1 MIGLQQWI
9 CKVWGGLRWNH
20 QLQNWCCNG
29 FAVFV
34 NRFRTGPSGCFFTCV
49 LTPFASYFATHY
61 GSRGE
66 KNEHIYCISL
76 GFPSCWGDPKW
87 LVFRQAPK
95 WDCLKSLRSREL
107 HSTTSWFTKIN
118 LIDWIWLI
126 NIDQWPP
133 LRFLRRPWK
142 YEMTER
148 PKTHPLYPSLPCGIK
163 GDRGNGATDQ
173 TCHRLCFQLRDLE
186 LGLAVGKPVFGL
198 VAPWPMDRLH

>member
-34 NRFRTGPSGCFFTCV
+34 NRFRTGPSGWFFTCV

-76 GFPSCWGDPKW
+76 GFPSCRGDPKW

-95 WDCLKSLRSREL
+95 WDCLKSLRSWEL

-126 NIDQWPP
+126 NIDQYWSMAPIKIFKKAMKIWNDRETEDTPSVSLFAMWHQRRSWKWRNWPN
-133 LRFLRRPWK
+133 
-142 YEMTER
+142 M
-148 PKTHPLYPSLPCGIK
+148 S
-163 GDRGNGATDQ
+163 Q
-173 TCHRLCFQLRDLE
+173 TLLS
-186 LGLAVGKPVFGL
+186 A
-198 VAPWPMDRLH
+198 